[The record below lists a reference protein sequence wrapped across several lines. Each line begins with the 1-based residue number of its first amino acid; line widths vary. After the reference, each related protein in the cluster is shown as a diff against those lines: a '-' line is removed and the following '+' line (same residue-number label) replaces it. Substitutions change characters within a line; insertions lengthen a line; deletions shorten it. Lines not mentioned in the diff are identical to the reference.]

1 MQLKPETIAQIQ
13 VCDWLLAKTDLPFYH
28 FPLEGKRSLANA
40 SILKR
45 MGMKAGVSDLFIPRK
60 STIYSG
66 LWLELKVGKN
76 KPTPMQT
83 AFLAKMLEE
92 GYMSACVWGSE
103 AAIQFIKTFYE
114 IN

>member
-1 MQLKPETIAQIQ
+1 MKLFPETIEQIKL
-13 VCDWLLAKTDLPFYH
+13 CDWLLAKTNLPFYH

-45 MGMKAGVSDLFIPRK
+45 MGMKSGVSDLFIPRK
-60 STIYSG
+60 YGIYSG

-83 AFLAKMLEE
+83 AFLDKMIAE
-92 GYMSACVWGSE
+92 GYMAVCVWGSD
-103 AAIQFIKTFYE
+103 AAIEFIKTFYE